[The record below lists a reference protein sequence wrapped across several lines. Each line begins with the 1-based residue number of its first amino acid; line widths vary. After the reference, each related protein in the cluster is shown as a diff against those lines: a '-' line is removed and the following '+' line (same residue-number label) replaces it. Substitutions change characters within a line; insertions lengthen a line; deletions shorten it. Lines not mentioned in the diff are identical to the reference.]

1 MRAAVKASRIV
12 GMRIALIGYGKMGRM
27 IEGLAPEYG
36 IEVAGHV
43 DSPSDPLPGE
53 FDVAVEFTEPGV
65 VVENVRRIAEAGK
78 NLVIGTTGWSEQIAA
93 VGSIVEKAGIGAVY
107 SANFSIGVNVFLSVV
122 ERAAGLMA
130 RYPEYEA
137 WAYEMHHSAKKDAP
151 SGTLLQL
158 TQAMRDAGFARSIDV
173 ASNRAGK
180 VPGTHTIGFDS
191 AADTITLT
199 HTARSREGFAR
210 GALLAAK
217 LIHGRTG
224 LLSFADLLADS

>member
-1 MRAAVKASRIV
+1 
-12 GMRIALIGYGKMGRM
+12 MRIALIGYGKMGRM
-27 IEGLAPEYG
+27 IEGLAPEFG
-36 IEVAGHV
+36 VEVVGRV
-43 DSPSDPLPGE
+43 DSPTDPLPND
-53 FDVAVEFTEPGV
+53 FDVAIDFSEPAV
-65 VVENVRRIAEAGK
+65 VVENVRRVAETGK
-78 NLVIGTTGWSEQIAA
+78 NLVIGTTGWADRMGEVQQIVDA
-93 VGSIVEKAGIGAVY
+93 AGIGAVY

-122 ERAAGLMA
+122 ERAAELMS

-137 WAYEMHHSAKKDAP
+137 WAYEVHHSAKKDAP

-158 TQAMRDAGFARSIDV
+158 TETMRTAGYAARIDV
-173 ASNRAGK
+173 ASSRAGR

-217 LIHGRTG
+217 LIVGKRG
-224 LLSFADLLADS
+224 LIPFASILS